1 MSKIEKTGCVA
12 FTGHRGYG
20 GEADADLRRVTERL
34 YAEGYRCFITGMSWG
49 FDLAAG
55 LAVAESKRLHHDVRL
70 VAAEPFAGFR
80 DLFEGRWAEAYDA
93 VLAAAD
99 ERVCVCDSKSPSSY
113 IRRNDYLVDNSAL
126 LVAWY
131 DGSPRGGTAYTVKRA
146 RRMRM
151 PIINIKPSPQ
161 LELFG

>member
-20 GEADADLRRVTERL
+20 GEADAELRRVTERL

-55 LAVAESKRLHHDVRL
+55 LAVAESKRLHD
-70 VAAEPFAGFR
+70 

-113 IRRNDYLVDNSAL
+113 MRRNDYLVDNSAL

-151 PIINIKPSPQ
+151 TVINLKPSPQ
-161 LELFG
+161 LELF